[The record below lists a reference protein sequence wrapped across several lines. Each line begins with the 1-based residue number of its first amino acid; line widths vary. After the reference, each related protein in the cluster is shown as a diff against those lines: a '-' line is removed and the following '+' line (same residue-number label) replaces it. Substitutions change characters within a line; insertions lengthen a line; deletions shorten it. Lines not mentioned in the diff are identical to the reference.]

1 MNLWQANIEKKIL
14 STLYHLWPQHIRNQ
28 RCIPHEAHTNTI
40 PYISKLMHKKK
51 HLVFEGLTK
60 MYPALYGE
68 CSMCSVIESVHTDMI
83 KIL

>member
-1 MNLWQANIEKKIL
+1 
-14 STLYHLWPQHIRNQ
+14 
-28 RCIPHEAHTNTI
+28 
-40 PYISKLMHKKK
+40 MHKKK

-68 CSMCSVIESVHTDMI
+68 CSMYSVIESAHTDMI